1 VAGLA
6 AGIAVVSGGLPG
18 PTSDAAPAWGA
29 GSQVLSAMALC
40 IVLLMWGTGPAAAGA
55 LLLKRPRLA
64 MAIPLW
70 AAVVGLASWWLSD
83 AGVAIL
89 ADAGASAGGTAAG
102 PPYVLAG
109 GQHAAG
115 DVVLCCII
123 VLVLTLASV
132 LVTAAF
138 TMPWRTAARCVLPLL
153 LIGAPWIVLGAA
165 AFLYVSDTAAGRLVR
180 PEPWTG
186 KMALLAAVLAVGLN
200 GAAIGHVL
208 RKATVRR
215 VLAAALV
222 TCICAAAAWLLLNWL
237 ATLDAAGQGRL
248 SSAVLAFLGLD
259 AGPESDPGERA
270 VRWCVAYLAAVLVL
284 AWGQWSGLLLGRYE
298 TAAAGAG
305 RPASGAGRGA
315 VGSGHAGA
323 EADRRAPPRPQGS
336 AAPAGRAFLLLTL
349 AYMAFIAY
357 GSLVPLDLHEK
368 TLPAAWAEFMD
379 RMSPEALVISRSDF
393 VANILLGVPLGFFGM
408 GYLTREN
415 RSRHPLAAGFAVIAG
430 AFMLAAAVELG
441 QLFVPERTTSLS
453 DIIAQTLGA
462 SIGVGVWFAVG
473 GYVTRYVRGLWAE
486 HLQDEQ
492 ALKILGGYA
501 VLYAIYQLLPFNVTI
516 RPAEVYHKF
525 TGGMV
530 TFIPFGDR
538 AGLTAYLILSQAA
551 VMVPIGYA
559 VVLLRHGRRHAV
571 AAGAVGGM
579 LFAAAL
585 ECLQLFILPRY
596 SSSTDVVMG
605 GLGAAAGA
613 WLATLFGPASRPA
626 LTRTAFWASRGG
638 IIKWAMLLAWLGGLA
653 WQRWRPFAFEWPRE
667 GLWQHAADIVCVPL
681 TTFYYQSELGAT
693 AGVARGF
700 ITFVLLGLLLRSVLA
715 PAGPPRR
722 AAGLPAMLAAVGIAV
737 GLEAAQLLLPQRG
750 IDPAT
755 LLIQAAGGIAG
766 VLLYARFVR
775 TFVVGPEED
784 EAAIPWWT
792 T

>member
-1 VAGLA
+1 
-6 AGIAVVSGGLPG
+6 
-18 PTSDAAPAWGA
+18 
-29 GSQVLSAMALC
+29 
-40 IVLLMWGTGPAAAGA
+40 
-55 LLLKRPRLA
+55 
-64 MAIPLW
+64 
-70 AAVVGLASWWLSD
+70 
-83 AGVAIL
+83 
-89 ADAGASAGGTAAG
+89 
-102 PPYVLAG
+102 
-109 GQHAAG
+109 
-115 DVVLCCII
+115 
-123 VLVLTLASV
+123 
-132 LVTAAF
+132 
-138 TMPWRTAARCVLPLL
+138 
-153 LIGAPWIVLGAA
+153 
-165 AFLYVSDTAAGRLVR
+165 
-180 PEPWTG
+180 
-186 KMALLAAVLAVGLN
+186 MALLAAVFAVGIN
-200 GAAIGHVL
+200 GAAVGHCL
-208 RKATVRR
+208 RRPAVRR
-215 VLAAALV
+215 VPAAALV
-222 TCICAAAAWLLLNWL
+222 TCICAAAGWLLLNWL

-259 AGPESDPGERA
+259 AGPESAAGDRA
-270 VRWCVAYLAAVLVL
+270 GRWCVAYLAAVLVL

-298 TAAAGAG
+298 TTAAGGG
-305 RPASGAGRGA
+305 RPR
-315 VGSGHAGA
+315 
-323 EADRRAPPRPQGS
+323 GS

-368 TLPAAWAEFMD
+368 TLPAAWAEFMG
-379 RMSPEALVISRSDF
+379 RMNPGTLVISRSDF

-408 GYLTREN
+408 GYLTREG
-415 RSRHPLAAGFAVIAG
+415 RRRHALVAGLTVIVVAC
-430 AFMLAAAVELG
+430 MLAAAVEFG

-462 SIGVGVWFAVG
+462 SIGAGIWFAVG
-473 GYVTRYVRGLWAE
+473 GYVTRYVRGLWAD

-501 VLYAIYQLLPFNVTI
+501 VVYAIYQLLPFDVTI
-516 RPAEVYHKF
+516 RPAAVYHKF
-525 TGGMV
+525 TGGMA

-559 VVLLRHGRRHAV
+559 VVLLRRGGRHAV

-585 ECLQLFILPRY
+585 ECLQLFILRRY

-653 WQRWRPFAFEWPRE
+653 WHRWQPFAFEWPRE
-667 GLWQHAADIVCVPL
+667 GLWQHAADVVCVPL

-700 ITFVLLGLLLRSVLA
+700 ITFVLLGLLLRSVPA

-722 AAGLPAMLAAVGIAV
+722 AGGLPAMLAAVGIAV

-775 TFVVGPEED
+775 TFVAGPDED
-784 EAAIPWWT
+784 EAAMPLST